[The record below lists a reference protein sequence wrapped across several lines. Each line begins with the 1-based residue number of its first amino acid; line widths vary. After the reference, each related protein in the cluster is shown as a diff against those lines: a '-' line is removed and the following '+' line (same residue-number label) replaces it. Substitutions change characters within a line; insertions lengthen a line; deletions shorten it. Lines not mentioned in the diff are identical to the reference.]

1 MTTIERLRAL
11 LDANANPD
19 PEHPDPDSIWISL
32 ADSAILAL
40 PALLDVV
47 EVARAQRRAEQ
58 MLSDAS
64 LSNPDRYLQAAEML
78 VEAKRAV
85 RAALDRLAGAS

>member
-1 MTTIERLRAL
+1 MSTIARLRAL
-11 LDANANPD
+11 LAANTNPD
-19 PEHPDPDSIWISL
+19 PEHPDPDSIWIDL
-32 ADSAILAL
+32 ADSAIVAL